1 MKVDNAIILAA
12 GTASRF
18 APLSLERPKALIEV
32 RGEVLIERQIRQL
45 REAGISEIVIVVGYR
60 KEDFSYL
67 TEKYGVILVE
77 NPDYLTRNNNSS
89 IFAARKYLKNS
100 YICSSD
106 NYFLTNPFESE
117 VEGSYYSAV
126 YAPGKTGEWCIME
139 KDGWIQSVTVG
150 GADAWV
156 MLGHVFW
163 SEDFSRT
170 FLSILEEVYHR
181 PETADKLW
189 ETIYLEHIDRL
200 PLRIRKYPPDTIFEF
215 DTLDELRAFDSS
227 YIRNTRSRILAEV
240 AERLRCGQEDIVEVT
255 AYKTG
260 SNAAAGMRFRVGR
273 DTYEY
278 PYETGEIRRL

>member
-106 NYFLTNPFESE
+106 NYFLTNPFESD

-150 GADAWV
+150 GADHNFAGMTDAFIRQCV
-156 MLGHVFW
+156 SVICDGSVKN
-163 SEDFSRT
+163 SK
-170 FLSILEEVYHR
+170 LSKEKCWKEV
-181 PETADKLW
+181 
-189 ETIYLEHIDRL
+189 RL
-200 PLRIRKYPPDTIFEF
+200 P
-215 DTLDELRAFDSS
+215 
-227 YIRNTRSRILAEV
+227 
-240 AERLRCGQEDIVEVT
+240 
-255 AYKTG
+255 
-260 SNAAAGMRFRVGR
+260 
-273 DTYEY
+273 
-278 PYETGEIRRL
+278 

>member
-100 YICSSD
+100 YICSSSSGKYQ
-106 NYFLTNPFESE
+106 NYRN
-117 VEGSYYSAV
+117 GCKDKRSA
-126 YAPGKTGEWCIME
+126 YG
-139 KDGWIQSVTVG
+139 
-150 GADAWV
+150 
-156 MLGHVFW
+156 
-163 SEDFSRT
+163 
-170 FLSILEEVYHR
+170 
-181 PETADKLW
+181 
-189 ETIYLEHIDRL
+189 
-200 PLRIRKYPPDTIFEF
+200 
-215 DTLDELRAFDSS
+215 
-227 YIRNTRSRILAEV
+227 
-240 AERLRCGQEDIVEVT
+240 
-255 AYKTG
+255 
-260 SNAAAGMRFRVGR
+260 
-273 DTYEY
+273 
-278 PYETGEIRRL
+278 